1 MSPEKTDFSLIS
13 PPSGGETLPRAFC
26 LQEYPEI
33 LHGFCLFRQT
43 EADLKEVGLFCCATP
58 PASSEGSGEL
68 IAMPRIV
75 KPFSNKRE
83 ACQEEHDAK
92 RAKSCFEQHL
102 GELVHVLAIQSA

>member
-43 EADLKEVGLFCCATP
+43 DIHFREWVDQGGVTFDYKLRPGPSRTRNAL
-58 PASSEGSGEL
+58 EL
-68 IAMPRIV
+68 LGQMGFDRQTVERA
-75 KPFSNKRE
+75 RE
-83 ACQEEHDAK
+83 MAARFERGQGWDVLEEK
-92 RAKSCFEQHL
+92 Q
-102 GELVHVLAIQSA
+102 I